1 MTNRDAVFQPT
12 LQAAQERLAAVRAS
26 GYARTRNHL
35 EGDVTRLSPY
45 LTHGLLNLPQVAA
58 RVHQRSRLEPQH
70 KFVMELGWREYF
82 HHVWAYRGD
91 AIFSDLH
98 PGPLPQQAY
107 AQELPADIRQAR
119 TGVPV
124 IDQAVRELYATG
136 YLHNHARMWLAS
148 YLVHLRRVHWRAG
161 ADWLYGHLLDGD
173 LASNHLSW
181 QWVAGTGSHKPYLF
195 NAENVAKYAPSGWH
209 SPGTVIDTSYEA
221 LGDVAHG
228 APLPA
233 PSAFQAK
240 QADAATPTAEP
251 SLLSTPPDGLGSEYG
266 FTAPAAFPLP
276 PATKPTI
283 WLAHPWALGEP
294 PAGRTVVAVFV
305 TDFHARWPWA
315 ERRWRFAAERMAA
328 LAPAGQRWVGS
339 RADIAKALT
348 ELKRNGARV
357 EALDNAHWRLAW
369 NTSSVVARNDVAP
382 LVSLVPEPS
391 LTGPAKRLYPSF
403 FSYWSAQ
410 TKGATTLDDLP
421 GVAACLSSPQG
432 PLS

>member
-12 LQAAQERLAAVRAS
+12 LRAAQERLAAVRAS

-58 RVHQRSRLEPQH
+58 HVHQRSRLEPQH

-82 HHVWAYRGD
+82 HHVWASRGD

-119 TGVPV
+119 TGVPA

-148 YLVHLRRVHWRAG
+148 YVVHLRRVHWRAG

-195 NAENVAKYAPSGWH
+195 NAENVARYAPRAWH
-209 SPGTVIDTSYEA
+209 SPGTVVDTTYDL
-221 LGDVAHG
+221 LGEVAHG
-228 APLPA
+228 AALPE
-233 PSAFQAK
+233 PPERQTRG
-240 QADAATPTAEP
+240 AAALAPTAEP
-251 SLLSTPPDGLGSEYG
+251 ALLGEAPAWLSTEFG
-266 FTAPAAFPLP
+266 FAHPAAERAAAF
-276 PATKPTI
+276 ATAAATTSRTV

-294 PAGRTVVAVFV
+294 PPGSTVLALWV

-315 ERRWRFAAERMAA
+315 ERRWRFVAERLAA
-328 LAPAGQRWVGS
+328 LAAPGQRWVGS
-339 RADIAKALT
+339 RAEIMRALADMRAEHPVQAQT
-348 ELKRNGARV
+348 T
-357 EALDNAHWRLAW
+357 DNLHWRHAMGDIQPPLQL
-369 NTSSVVARNDVAP
+369 VAEPRLTAP
-382 LVSLVPEPS
+382 PR
-391 LTGPAKRLYPSF
+391 RLYPSF

-410 TKGATTLDDLP
+410 TKGATALDDLP